1 MIEDKNY
8 DSSKLIGK
16 DKIQQIKEEEN
27 KIHLGKKIEKK
38 E

>member
-8 DSSKLIGK
+8 DSSKLIAK
-16 DKIQQIKEEEN
+16 DKIQQIKEGEN